1 MAYLAVTLYTFISVC
16 IIHTM
21 NSSELIRK
29 LEDAG
34 WELRNIKGSHH
45 VYVNPVTGA
54 HICIPHPK
62 KDLGAGLVHKIL
74 KQAGLK

>member
-1 MAYLAVTLYTFISVC
+1 
-16 IIHTM
+16 M

-45 VYVNPVTGA
+45 AYVNPVTGA